1 MEAPSFFKASG
12 NVIVA
17 ASGQRFPVEHIGS
30 YWVDGDRVEIETTT
44 GEEPWSFKA
53 SIDDFEEAYKRAYE
67 YSKTV
72 TTLLP

>member
-1 MEAPSFFKASG
+1 MEALSFFKAQG

-53 SIDDFEEAYKRAYE
+53 SIDDFESAYMEAYE
-67 YSKTV
+67 YSKTIITV
-72 TTLLP
+72 QR